1 MMKKI
6 VGFSI
11 LTVLIISLISCPI
24 LAQDQKEVTIAVG
37 GNSVDSAK
45 DLADMYMKENPDVK
59 VEILETPSSSTERL
73 DLYLQFFE
81 AKSSKVDI
89 YTVDVVWPGILADHL
104 IDFYDYGAEKVI
116 DKHFDAIVEN
126 NTLDGRLI
134 AMPWYTDGGLL
145 YYRTDLLNEYGYDSP
160 PKTWDK
166 LEEMAAKI
174 QAGERKKGN
183 QDFWGFLWQGN
194 AYEGLTC
201 NALEWIS
208 SHDGGKIVNSDKKIT
223 IYNDQA
229 IKAIDRAASWVG
241 EISPPSVTG
250 LQEESSRHIWQNGNA
265 AFIRNWPYIYSLGN
279 SEDSEIKGKFD
290 VAPLPGDEKGM
301 SASTLGGWQ
310 LAVSKYSKNKEVAA
324 DVAMFMASE
333 RAQKYRAI
341 EESYNP
347 TIESLYK
354 DEEVLEARPFFGD
367 LYQVF
372 RNAVPRPSTVT
383 APNYNEVSTSFFQ
396 SVHSVLSGETKAVE
410 ALGNLQYEIQDIT
423 GFEIE

>member
-1 MMKKI
+1 MKRLIKI
-6 VGFSI
+6 SLFS
-11 LTVLIISLISCPI
+11 LLIISLFSIPL
-24 LAQDQKEVTIAVG
+24 LAQDQEIVTIAVG

-45 DLADMYMKENPDVK
+45 ELANMYMEKNPETN

-81 AKSSKVDI
+81 AKSSEVDV

-104 IDFYDYGAEKVI
+104 IDFNDYGAEKIV

-145 YYRTDLLNEYGYDSP
+145 YYRTDLLEEYGYDAP

-166 LEEMAAKI
+166 LEEMAATI
-174 QAGERKKGN
+174 QAGEREKGN

-201 NALEWIS
+201 DALEWVA
-208 SHDGGKIVNSDKKIT
+208 SHNGGQIVNSNKEIT

-279 SEDSEIKGKFD
+279 SEDSAIKGKFD
-290 VAPLPGDEKGM
+290 VSPLPGDEPGM

-310 LAVSKYSKNKEVAA
+310 LAVSKYSQNKEAAA

-333 RAQKYRAI
+333 KAQKYRAI

-347 TIESLYK
+347 TIKSLYE
-354 DEEVLEARPFFGD
+354 DEEVLAARPFFED
-367 LYQVF
+367 LYGVF
-372 RNAVPRPSTVT
+372 MNAVPRPSTVT

-396 SVHSVLSGETKAVE
+396 SVHSVLNGEQEAAE

-423 GFEIE
+423 GFEIK

>member
-1 MMKKI
+1 MKKLVKI
-6 VGFSI
+6 SI
-11 LTVLIISLISCPI
+11 LSLIIISLISIPL
-24 LAQDQKEVTIAVG
+24 LAQNKDTVTIAVG

-45 DLADMYMKENPDVK
+45 DLANMYMEENPEIN

-81 AKSSKVDI
+81 AKSSEVDV

-104 IDFYDYGAEKVI
+104 IDFNDYGAEKII

-145 YYRTDLLNEYGYDSP
+145 YYRTDLLEEYGYDSP

-166 LEEMAAKI
+166 LEEMAATI
-174 QAGERKKGN
+174 QAGEREKGN

-201 NALEWIS
+201 DALEWVA
-208 SHDGGKIVNSDKKIT
+208 SHDGGQIVNSDKEIT

-241 EISPPSVTG
+241 EISPSSVTG

-279 SEDSEIKGKFD
+279 SEESAIRGKFD
-290 VAPLPGDEKGM
+290 VSPLPGDEPGM

-310 LAVSKYSKNKEVAA
+310 LAVSKYSQNKEAAA

-333 RAQKYRAI
+333 EAQKYRAI

-347 TIESLYK
+347 TIKSLYE
-354 DEEVLEARPFFGD
+354 DNEVLEARPFFED
-367 LYQVF
+367 LYGVF
-372 RNAVPRPSTVT
+372 MNAVPRPSTVT

-396 SVHSVLSGETKAVE
+396 SVHSVLTGDQEAAE

-423 GFEIE
+423 GFEIK

>member
-1 MMKKI
+1 MKRLVKI
-6 VGFSI
+6 S
-11 LTVLIISLISCPI
+11 LLSLLIISLFSLPL
-24 LAQDQKEVTIAVG
+24 LAQEKETVTIAVG
-37 GNSVDSAK
+37 GNSVDSTK
-45 DLADMYMKENPDVK
+45 ELADMYMKNNPEIN

-81 AKSSKVDI
+81 AKSSEVDV

-104 IDFYDYGAEKVI
+104 IDFYDYGAKEVVG
-116 DKHFDAIVEN
+116 KHFDSIVEN

-145 YYRTDLLNEYGYDSP
+145 YYRTDLLEEYGYNSP

-166 LEEMAAKI
+166 LEEMAATI
-174 QAGERKKGN
+174 QAGEREKGK

-201 NALEWIS
+201 DALEWVS
-208 SHDGGKIVNSDKKIT
+208 SHDGGRIVNSDKEIT

-279 SEDSEIKGKFD
+279 SNDSAIKGKFD
-290 VAPLPGDEKGM
+290 VSPLPGDEPGM

-310 LAVSKYSKNKEVAA
+310 LAVSKYSENKEAAA

-333 RAQKYRAI
+333 EAQKYRAI

-347 TIESLYK
+347 TIKSLYE
-354 DEEVLEARPFFGD
+354 DEEVLEARPFFED
-367 LYQVF
+367 LYGVF
-372 RNAVPRPSTVT
+372 MNAVPRPSTVT

-396 SVHSVLSGETKAVE
+396 SVHSVLTGEQEAVE
-410 ALGNLQYEIQDIT
+410 ALGSLQYEIQDIT
-423 GFEIE
+423 GFKIK